1 MFKQINN
8 YLDTMTVNMT
18 VAKKDGKIIVSV
30 IPNMFSM
37 ENEVNKSI
45 PPFIVSGTADELDT
59 KFAEAFE
66 QAAIHLTK
74 MDSELNTWKK
84 QADDAKLKST
94 AAKTITDEKNKKDAA
109 SKKDAAE
116 KVKKGD
122 EFFNKKEYDRA
133 VAYYKSALSVTPT
146 DASILTKCNKAESL
160 SGSIGMF
167 SAVEDIV
174 TVPEEFEEVPFDEE
188 DDDKMFD
195 NEDNTNN

>member
-1 MFKQINN
+1 MFKQLNN

-37 ENEVNKSI
+37 EDAVNKSI
-45 PPFIVSGTADELDT
+45 PPFIVSGTVDELDT

-74 MDSELNTWKK
+74 MDSELNVWKK

-94 AAKTITDEKNKKDAA
+94 AAKTITDEKSKKDAA
-109 SKKDAAE
+109 NKKDAAE

-133 VAYYKSALSVTPT
+133 VAYYKSALSVTPS
-146 DASILTKCNKAESL
+146 DASILAKCTKAESL

-167 SAVEDIV
+167 SEVEDIV
-174 TVPEEFEEVPFDEE
+174 TVPELEEVPFEE
-188 DDDKMFD
+188 DDDDKMFD